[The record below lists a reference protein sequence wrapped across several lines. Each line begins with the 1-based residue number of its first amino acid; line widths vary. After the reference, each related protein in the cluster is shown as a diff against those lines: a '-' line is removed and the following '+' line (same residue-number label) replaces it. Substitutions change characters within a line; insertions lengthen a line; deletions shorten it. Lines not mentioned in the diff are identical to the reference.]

1 VLYQCQKQKGKT
13 LQLIGHQLVDPLLMV
28 ATRQPPEVFRLAK
41 TAYRRANGGTVA
53 PGIQAGVEARY
64 IPDADMEPREL
75 LEHKRKTKPEAAC
88 NIRQA

>member
-1 VLYQCQKQKGKT
+1 M
-13 LQLIGHQLVDPLLMV
+13 VDPLLMV